1 MPESYVIANLI
12 GFTAGLVITALL
24 LVLAMRAIGLP
35 GAAFANLSFA
45 GCALLWNIGGLSK
58 SLLFLLGAVKGSEG
72 ALIAGAIQFTGAALW
87 PIPTLVIWRSLA
99 DRRWQE
105 IACKALLMLAT
116 FNGVAIIGALWFVA
130 SVGSGR
136 FPMETLAGFAAYN
149 GSILLVL
156 VAIVL
161 FHRTFASRG
170 LRFYSVATALG
181 VFATTILIILGK
193 IASGGAARAAL
204 KALSEQS
211 VLLIVIGAFFLFTR
225 FRFADL
231 FLRLSLRILL
241 ATGLG
246 TALILL
252 IRAPFIARLESIS
265 AYPNAAGF
273 FVSSLLT
280 TGLLLAFYLLD
291 RGVER
296 LVNQWIFRVPD
307 YRTSIKLL
315 IQSIRNLYAESEIAT
330 AAEKIARRTLD
341 LDDVHVLSCDTLP
354 QSQWPPE
361 IREGEVTEL
370 RSADPLRPLLPHPN
384 VSCLVPV
391 RVGSDVAFVLCVSL
405 GAGRR
410 SLVTHE
416 VSYLRSAAL
425 HLGNRLDL
433 LRTEREMLERETRE
447 TLLRQQLTDAELR
460 ALRSQVNPHF
470 LFNSLNTIADLIITN
485 PERAELMTVRLAK
498 TFRHVLAQS
507 SRPFTSVQEEI
518 EFVRTYLYIE
528 EARFSDRLQVQ
539 IDVAPEVTTEQ
550 IPSLILQPI
559 VENALKHG
567 LAPKLGIGHLW
578 IAAHC
583 IGNQICLQVED
594 DGVGPASSAFSKPNG
609 SHWPLGTFSAEAE
622 KSGVGLANI
631 AQRLRTLYR
640 DGASVSFESR
650 EVGGSRVTL
659 LLPKRAGAAAV

>member
-24 LVLAMRAIGLP
+24 LVLAMRALGLP
-35 GAAFANLSFA
+35 GPAFANLSFA

-58 SLLFLLGAVKGSEG
+58 SLLFLLGAVKASEET
-72 ALIAGAIQFTGAALW
+72 LIAGAIQFTGAALW

-99 DRRWQE
+99 RARWQE
-105 IACKALLMLAT
+105 IACKALLTLAT
-116 FNGVAIIGALWFVA
+116 FNGVALIGALWFVA
-130 SVGSGR
+130 LVGSGR
-136 FPMETLAGFAAYN
+136 FPMETLARFAAYN
-149 GSILLVL
+149 GSLLLVL
-156 VAIVL
+156 IAIVL

-181 VFATTILIILGK
+181 VFATTLLIILGNV
-193 IASGGAARAAL
+193 APSGATRAAL

-211 VLLIVIGAFFLFTR
+211 VLLIVIGAFFLFAR

-241 ATGLG
+241 ATGLA

-252 IRAPFIARLESIS
+252 IRAPFIARLESAT
-265 AYPNAAGF
+265 AYPKVAGI
-273 FVSSLLT
+273 FVSSLLA
-280 TGLLLAFYLLD
+280 TGSLLVFHLLD
-291 RGVER
+291 RGAER
-296 LVNQWIFRVPD
+296 LVNQWIFRAPD
-307 YRTSIKLL
+307 YRISTKLL
-315 IQSIRNLYAESEIAT
+315 VESIRGLYAESEIAT
-330 AAEKIARRTLD
+330 AAEEIARKTLD
-341 LDDVHVLSCDTLP
+341 LDGVHVLHYDALP
-354 QSQWPPE
+354 QPQWPPQ
-361 IREGEVTEL
+361 IREGEVVEL
-370 RSADPLRPLLPHPN
+370 RNADPLRPLLPHPN
-384 VSCLVPV
+384 VSCLVPI
-391 RVGSDVAFVLCVSL
+391 RVGSHVGFVLCVSL
-405 GAGRR
+405 GASRR
-410 SLVTHE
+410 GLVTHE
-416 VSYLRSAAL
+416 VNYLRSVAL

-433 LRTEREMLERETRE
+433 LRTEREMFERETRE

-528 EARFSDRLQVQ
+528 EVRFSDRLQVQ
-539 IDVAPEVTTEQ
+539 IDVAPEVRTEQ

-567 LAPKLGIGHLW
+567 LAPKPGTGHLW
-578 IAAHC
+578 IAARC
-583 IGNQICLQVED
+583 IENQICLEVED
-594 DGVGPASSAFSKPNG
+594 DGVGPASSAFSKPNRG
-609 SHWPLGTFSAEAE
+609 CWPERTFSAEAE
-622 KSGVGLANI
+622 ESGVGLANI

-640 DGASVSFESR
+640 NDASVSFESR
-650 EVGGSRVTL
+650 EAGGSRVTL
-659 LLPKRAGAAAV
+659 LLPRGAGSAAV